1 MLPSI
6 AWPIYTYR
14 SFFNSVAGI
23 TMREEAEI
31 HIFPRLEKG
40 IYRQQFFSIGAL
52 YYTVFSECACKT
64 LIYSCD
70 PDGGNS
76 K

>member
-1 MLPSI
+1 
-6 AWPIYTYR
+6 
-14 SFFNSVAGI
+14 
-23 TMREEAEI
+23 MREEAEI

>member
-1 MLPSI
+1 MHDLF
-6 AWPIYTYR
+6 THTEV
-14 SFFNSVAGI
+14 FLTLVGI

-40 IYRQQFFSIGAL
+40 IYRQFFSIDAL

-64 LIYSCD
+64 FVYSCA